1 MSDLSSETTVISFC
15 WSHQRVAL
23 EQKEFCR
30 AMNRRA
36 ITVIM
41 CVITVAGALAG
52 QRSDV
57 DIRTEVE
64 RRIRP
69 GLVSGYSITV
79 TVQNGI
85 VTLEG
90 KVPLLAYKLSAI
102 NMARRTVGVRDVV
115 DLVNVVPPV
124 KRSDD
129 EITVEARAL
138 LRRNLG
144 STDAR
149 SITIVTQKGTVTLTG
164 TLQSSYTKE
173 LCSGLV
179 STVIGVIGIVDKIV
193 VRPSQRRTD
202 AEILEDITSRY
213 AKNPLIPAAQIN
225 VTVKGGVVTLTG
237 VVDSFVQVEQAESVA
252 RFTPGVIDVL
262 NNLYVRPGA

>member
-1 MSDLSSETTVISFC
+1 
-15 WSHQRVAL
+15 
-23 EQKEFCR
+23 
-30 AMNRRA
+30 MNSRA
-36 ITVIM
+36 ITLIA
-41 CVITVAGALAG
+41 CVIAVAGSLAG

-79 TVQNGI
+79 TVQNGT

-90 KVPLLAYKLSAI
+90 SVPILAHKLSAI
-102 NMARRTVGVRDVV
+102 NMARRTIGVRDVI
-115 DLVNVVPPV
+115 DEITVVPSV
-124 KRSDD
+124 RRSDD

-149 SITIVTQKGTVTLTG
+149 SISIVTHNGAVTLTG
-164 TLQSSYTKE
+164 TLENSYTKE

-179 STVIGVIGIVDKIV
+179 STIVGVLDIANKIV

-202 AEILEDITSRY
+202 AEIFEDITSRY
-213 AKNPLIPAAQIN
+213 AKNPLVPAAQIS
-225 VTVKGGVVTLTG
+225 VTVTGGVVTLTG

-252 RFTPGVIDVL
+252 RFTPGVIDVS

>member
-1 MSDLSSETTVISFC
+1 
-15 WSHQRVAL
+15 
-23 EQKEFCR
+23 
-30 AMNRRA
+30 MNSRA
-36 ITVIM
+36 ITLIV
-41 CVITVAGALAG
+41 CVIAVAGSLAG

-79 TVQNGI
+79 TVQNGT

-90 KVPLLAYKLSAI
+90 KVPILAHKLSAI
-102 NMARRTVGVRDVV
+102 NMARRTVGVRDVI
-115 DLVNVVPPV
+115 DEITVVPPV

-129 EITVEARAL
+129 EITVEAKAL

-149 SITIVTQKGTVTLTG
+149 SISIVTQNGTVTLTG
-164 TLQSSYTKE
+164 TLENSYAKE
-173 LCSGLV
+173 LCSELV
-179 STVIGVIGIVDKIV
+179 STIVGVLDIANKIV
-193 VRPSQRRTD
+193 VRPSQRRSD

-213 AKNPLIPAAQIN
+213 GKNPLVPAAQIS
-225 VTVKGGVVTLTG
+225 VTVKDGVVTLTG

-252 RFTPGVIDVL
+252 RFTPGVIDVS